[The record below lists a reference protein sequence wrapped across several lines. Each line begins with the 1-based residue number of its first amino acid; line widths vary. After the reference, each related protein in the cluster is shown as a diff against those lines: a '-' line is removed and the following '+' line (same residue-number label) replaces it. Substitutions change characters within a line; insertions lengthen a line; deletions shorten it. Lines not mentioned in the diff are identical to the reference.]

1 MGKSVYSIVLDDQ
14 IVLALDQ
21 FAGRCGVSRSAAIN
35 QILAQ
40 HLQLATP
47 QQQIQQI
54 FAGLE
59 QMAKETALQLLSV
72 SQGQMQLRSPLQ
84 YKYNPT
90 LRYQIELYPEHR
102 EYIGVFRAGMRTQN
116 QTLLEYL
123 QQFYQLWNILEKNYV
138 ARPNEICVQI
148 QNGRFVRCL
157 RKLPENDHPQQYG
170 EQIAQYV
177 HVFDQCLKA
186 FFSMP
191 EAQGAKNSQQIYL
204 QQMDSDLRFL

>member
-1 MGKSVYSIVLDDQ
+1 MGKNVYSIVLDDQ
-14 IVLALDQ
+14 IVLELDQ
-21 FAGRCGVSRSAAIN
+21 FAGRCGISRSAAIN

-90 LRYQIELYPEHR
+90 LRYQIELYSDDKQ
-102 EYIGVFRAGMRTQN
+102 YMGIFRAGMRTQN
-116 QTLLEYL
+116 QTLLAYL
-123 QQFYQLWNILEKNYV
+123 QQFYQMWNFLEKKYAIN
-138 ARPNEICVQI
+138 PQEICTQTE
-148 QNGRFVRCL
+148 NGRFVRCL
-157 RKLPENDHPQQYG
+157 RWLPPNHHPQQQG

-191 EAQGAKNSQQIYL
+191 ETQGVNKIQTLYL
-204 QQMDSDLRFL
+204 QQMDSDLRYL